1 LNNKS
6 NQLGAGVLLS
16 YLGQAIQILLTLFYT
31 PVMRRLLGQSEY
43 GVYEIVVGVVGM
55 LSLLTLGFGQSYIK
69 HYSDCRVK
77 EDGEREVARLNGL
90 FLLVFSVLGTVV
102 LILGGVLYCNAEA
115 VLGSKLSM
123 AEMALSRRLLLI
135 LAVNSALN
143 FPLTV
148 YNNYIIAHEK
158 FIPLQFINLF
168 ATVLNPGLSFPL
180 LLLGFGSMGMSV
192 AMLCVTLG
200 KLVISV
206 LYCHIR
212 LKMRFSFRQLRFGTL
227 RIVFAFS
234 FYIFIDNIAS
244 TINVGVDRFLLGR
257 MIGAVAAAVYAV
269 GGQIN
274 TLYISLSTAISS
286 VFTPRV
292 NRMVAEGCSDKA
304 LSGVFIRVGKIQF
317 GTLLLI
323 LSGFAV
329 FGRRFMSFWAG
340 EGYEES
346 FFVALILLC
355 GYTVDLIQNVGI
367 EIQRAKGYQKYRSL
381 VNSIAAALNLGVSIL
396 LIPKLGA
403 TGAAI
408 GTAVIWTVSCG
419 LVTNLIYAKVI
430 SLSVGRFWREI
441 LRMSVGGILPL
452 ALGVV
457 ALPLINTCPLP
468 IYFLLIAAFVL
479 LYACSMYLLGLRRSE
494 RAALVTSLGRF
505 ALRRVHHQDTEV

>member
-1 LNNKS
+1 
-6 NQLGAGVLLS
+6 
-16 YLGQAIQILLTLFYT
+16 
-31 PVMRRLLGQSEY
+31 
-43 GVYEIVVGVVGM
+43 
-55 LSLLTLGFGQSYIK
+55 
-69 HYSDCRVK
+69 
-77 EDGEREVARLNGL
+77 
-90 FLLVFSVLGTVV
+90 
-102 LILGGVLYCNAEA
+102 
-115 VLGSKLSM
+115 
-123 AEMALSRRLLLI
+123 
-135 LAVNSALN
+135 
-143 FPLTV
+143 
-148 YNNYIIAHEK
+148 
-158 FIPLQFINLF
+158 
-168 ATVLNPGLSFPL
+168 
-180 LLLGFGSMGMSV
+180 
-192 AMLCVTLG
+192 
-200 KLVISV
+200 
-206 LYCHIR
+206 
-212 LKMRFSFRQLRFGTL
+212 
-227 RIVFAFS
+227 
-234 FYIFIDNIAS
+234 
-244 TINVGVDRFLLGR
+244 

-494 RAALVTSLGRF
+494 RTALVTSLGRF
-505 ALRRVHHQDTEV
+505 ALRRAHHQDTEV